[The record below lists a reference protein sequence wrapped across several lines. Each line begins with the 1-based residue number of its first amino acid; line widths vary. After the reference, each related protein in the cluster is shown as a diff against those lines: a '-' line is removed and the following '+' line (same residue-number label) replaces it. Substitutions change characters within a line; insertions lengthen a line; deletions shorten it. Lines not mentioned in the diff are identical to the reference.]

1 METDQGDLLKEI
13 ALFLD
18 KNKIP
23 YMLTGA
29 WSVVYYGRP
38 RASHD
43 IDFIVE
49 ISKEDTDKVIKNL
62 RTLSSEF
69 LFQEEAVIEAVES
82 KGMFNVI
89 HLPTYLKLDFWLL
102 KDNKFDRQRFSRRE
116 KVKLLNQFMYISSP
130 EDTILKKL
138 LWYKEAQI
146 EKHLVD
152 AAFVYQIQKDQLD
165 MKYINKWVKKLKI
178 GNMFEELKE
187 IDLEKY
193 I

>member
-1 METDQGDLLKEI
+1 METDQGDLLKKI
-13 ALFLD
+13 ASFLD
-18 KNKIP
+18 ENDIP

-49 ISKEDTDKVIKNL
+49 ISKEDISKVIKSFN
-62 RTLSSEF
+62 TLSGEF
-69 LFQEEAVIEAVES
+69 LFQEHAVIEAVEN
-82 KGMFNVI
+82 KRMFNI
-89 HLPTYLKLDFWLL
+89 LHLATYLKLDFWLL
-102 KDNKFDRQRFSRRE
+102 KDDEFDRQRFSRRE
-116 KVKLLNQFMYISSP
+116 KVKLLNQFMYISTP

-146 EKHLVD
+146 EKHIVD

-165 MKYINKWVKKLKI
+165 IKYINKWIRKLKI
-178 GNMFEELKE
+178 KNLFEELKE